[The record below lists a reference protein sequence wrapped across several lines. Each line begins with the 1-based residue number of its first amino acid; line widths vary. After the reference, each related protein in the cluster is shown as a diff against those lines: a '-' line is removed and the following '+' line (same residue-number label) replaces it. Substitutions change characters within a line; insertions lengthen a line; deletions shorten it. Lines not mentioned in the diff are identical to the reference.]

1 MSDSKHDPK
10 NDSRHDQKSDPKNDP
25 KVDQK
30 VDQKG
35 NPKGDQKV
43 DQKGDPLIRLDGVSK
58 SFVLPDG
65 RRFDAVRDVSL
76 SVRPGE
82 ILGLIGRSG
91 AGKSTLLRLI
101 NLLERPDT
109 GQVHVAGR
117 ELTALKP
124 VELRRERQRLGMIFQ
139 QFNLLQNATAAENV
153 AFPLRLHAGRSRR
166 GIADRI
172 ADRVADRVAECLA
185 LVGLTDKADHY
196 PAQLSGG
203 QKQRVAIA
211 RALAPQP
218 DVLLCDEPTTALDAE
233 TTREL
238 LATLADINARLGVT
252 IVIVTHELDVVQALC
267 RRAAVIA
274 DGRLVEQFD
283 VVDASRVATSPLGL
297 ELARLQRQAANLAAL
312 DASALAASE
321 VIASIGRREV
331 RHA

>member
-1 MSDSKHDPK
+1 M
-10 NDSRHDQKSDPKNDP
+10 SDPKNDP
-25 KVDQK
+25 DDDSKH
-30 VDQKG
+30 G
-35 NPKGDQKV
+35 RTN
-43 DQKGDPLIRLDGVSK
+43 DQKGDALIRLDGVSK
-58 SFVLPDG
+58 SFALPDG

-82 ILGLIGRSG
+82 ILGLIGKSG

-101 NLLERPDT
+101 NLLERPDA
-109 GQVHVAGR
+109 GRVHVAGR

-124 VELRRERQRLGMIFQ
+124 AELRRERQRLGMIFQ

-153 AFPLRLHAGRSRR
+153 AFPLQLHAGRSRR
-166 GIADRI
+166 EI
-172 ADRVADRVAECLA
+172 ADRVAECLA
-185 LVGLTDKADHY
+185 LVGLTDKADQY

-218 DVLLCDEPTTALDAE
+218 DVLLCDEPTSALDAE

-252 IVIVTHELDVVQALC
+252 IMIVTHELEVVQTLC

-283 VVDASRVATSPLGL
+283 VVDASRVAISPLGL

-312 DASALAASE
+312 DASALATSE